1 MNPNVDEQL
10 HMAAQEGDIEEVRHL
25 LHLGADVNAFD
36 EIGRTALHYAA
47 AGEHLRV
54 VELLLDNGAQV
65 NARHEPTLSDTPL
78 AKVAA
83 TCSLELARLLVNAGA
98 DPTIRGWMQ
107 LNALDRSEKR
117 LRAPGPEVH
126 ALLSATARRSGHG
139 RR

>member
-10 HMAAQEGDIEEVRHL
+10 HLAAQEGDIEEVRLL

-36 EIGRTALHYAA
+36 EIGMTALHYAA

-54 VELLLDNGAQV
+54 IELLLDNGAQV
-65 NARHEPTLSDTPL
+65 NARHEPTFSDTPL
-78 AKVAA
+78 AHVAA

-98 DPTIRGWMQ
+98 DPTVRGWMQ
-107 LNALDRSEKR
+107 LNALDRSAKR

-126 ALLSATARRSGHG
+126 ALLSAKARRAGHG
-139 RR
+139 MR